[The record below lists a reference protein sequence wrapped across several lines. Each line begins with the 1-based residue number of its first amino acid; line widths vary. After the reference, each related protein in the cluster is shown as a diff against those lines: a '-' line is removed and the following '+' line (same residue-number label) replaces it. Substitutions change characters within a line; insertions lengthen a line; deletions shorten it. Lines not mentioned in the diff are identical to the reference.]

1 MNSTVSLYL
10 HPMKRSGIPWSKIE
24 IRNKICLLIAA
35 GKASN
40 IAEYINQLL
49 QMDLAVSVGIITF
62 DLSYITTIYYYVT
75 GYDSF
80 LFAEIDRNVIKRG
93 TVDVDILKAI
103 SSKDSIF
110 RTQGAWP
117 RVQISR
123 NRENSW

>member
-10 HPMKRSGIPWSKIE
+10 HPMKHSVIPWSKIAM
-24 IRNKICLLIAA
+24 RNKICLLIAA
-35 GKASN
+35 AKASN

-62 DLSYITTIYYYVT
+62 DRACITTIYYYVT

-103 SSKDSIF
+103 SSKDSVF
-110 RTQGAWP
+110 RAHGAWP

-123 NRENSW
+123 NRERLW